1 MEFTLGIKNLT
12 PWKAG
17 QSGNPTGVAK
27 LPPELQAIKALTR
40 VESSRY
46 ISKYARMSKEELEMA
61 AINPKTTALEL
72 GIVSIFMKCIQHGD
86 STRLQFLL
94 DQSIGKIPVATE
106 TDEEKLAR
114 QDLQNLSDQELIKLV
129 KEKIPVLSGE
139 TPEK

>member
-1 MEFTLGIKNLT
+1 MKRLAP
-12 PWKAG
+12 PWKPG
-17 QSGNPTGVAK
+17 QSGNPSGGPR
-27 LPPELQAIKALTR
+27 LPAELLAIRALTR
-40 VESSRY
+40 AEACRY
-46 ISKYARMSKEELEMA
+46 IAKYARMTKEELELA
-61 AINPKTTALEL
+61 ATNPKTTAIEL
-72 GIVSIFMKCIQHGD
+72 SIASIFMKCIQHGD

-129 KEKIPVLSGE
+129 KDKIPELSGE